1 MKRPLILLFFF
12 ACSRLAV
19 AQQTPPGFDP
29 QRHMRLSEVKQGMTG
44 YGLSVFRGTKIDRFE
59 VEVISVLRNF
69 NPKCDVILVNCK
81 GANLEHTGGIAG
93 MSGSPIFLKDD
104 QGHERLAGAFA
115 YGWPL
120 TKDPIGGVQPIEY
133 MLAIPATPRKTDPAA
148 KPIKADNSQQK
159 IHWSFN
165 ETISKMFAP
174 QIPSPGTP
182 GEDAVWPGSLSLR
195 ERVRVRAF
203 TEFPG
208 AAPRLQPLATP
219 LMTSGIPAKTL
230 QQFEPLLKA
239 YNLVPLQA
247 GGAGAMNEAPAKLE
261 PGSSLAVPIMTGDL
275 DMTAIGTVT
284 EVLGDRVIGF
294 GHPFFGEGEVSLP
307 MGAGYIHTVIPNLSN
322 SFKLGSATK
331 MLGTLHADQLVG
343 VAGQLGQV
351 AATIPMEV
359 RCVYTDGTLDQT
371 YHFNAALH
379 PKFTPMLAA
388 MAATTAM
395 SSQRE
400 LPQYHTLDYDLTL
413 DFANG
418 QSLHLQN
425 RSANTGGQ
433 EMLMTIGAPVQA
445 AAENPFE
452 KVTLKKLTGVIKV
465 SREVREAQIQTVTLP
480 RTKYQPGQTV
490 KAFVTYRP
498 FRGAEAIL
506 PLEFALAKD
515 LPEGNYDFAVTDW
528 QQHLMDEQ
536 QARPFRFTADSV
548 KDVFAV
554 LKDYTAVRHDALY
567 MRLLLQ
573 PDGVAI
579 GRIAL
584 PRLPS
589 SRRQVLLSAGRS
601 DTTLFASSTVKIVPT
616 DYVMA
621 GAAHFNITVE
631 NETKLDSPL
640 RPAQPMP
647 IRIVPARQPIR
658 PDLPAPS
665 AEPIEP

>member
-1 MKRPLILLFFF
+1 MKRLSIVLFIL
-12 ACSRLAV
+12 ACSRLAA
-19 AQQTPPGFDP
+19 AQELPPGFDP
-29 QRHMRLSEVKQGMTG
+29 QRHMRLSEVKQGMKG

-133 MLAIPATPRKTDPAA
+133 MLAIPATPRKPDPIA
-148 KPIKADNSQQK
+148 KPIKTDNARQR

-165 ETISKMFAP
+165 ETISKMLVH
-174 QIPSPGTP
+174 QIPSLGTP
-182 GEDAVWPGSLSLR
+182 GEG
-195 ERVRVRAF
+195 RVRAF
-203 TEFPG
+203 ADLAGDTPK
-208 AAPRLQPLATP
+208 LQPLATP
-219 LMTSGIPAKTL
+219 LMTSGIPTKTL
-230 QQFEPLLKA
+230 RQFEPLLKA

-247 GGAGAMNEAPAKLE
+247 GGAGAMNDISAKLE

-307 MGAGYIHTVIPNLSN
+307 MGAGYIHAVIPNLNN

-343 VAGQLGQV
+343 VGGQLGQV
-351 AATIPMEV
+351 AATVPMEI
-359 RCVYTDGTLDQT
+359 RCLYTDGTLDQT

-388 MAATTAM
+388 MAATVAM
-395 SSQRE
+395 TSQRE
-400 LPQYHTLDYDLTL
+400 LPQYHTIDYDLTL

-418 QSLHLQN
+418 QSLHVQN

-433 EMLMTIGAPVQA
+433 EMLLTIGAPVQA

-452 KVTLKKLTGVIKV
+452 KVTLKKLTGVIKI
-465 SREVREAQIQTVTLP
+465 SREVRDAQIQTVTLP
-480 RTKYQPGQTV
+480 RTKYQPGQTI

-498 FRGAEAIL
+498 FRGADTIL
-506 PLEFALAKD
+506 PLEFTLAKD
-515 LPEGNYDFAVTDW
+515 LPEGNYDFAITDW

-536 QARPFRFTADSV
+536 QTRPFRFTADSV

-554 LKDYTAVRHDALY
+554 LKDYTAIRHDALY

-579 GRIAL
+579 GRTAL
-584 PRLPS
+584 SRLPS

-616 DYVMA
+616 DYVMT
-621 GAAHFNITVE
+621 GAAHFNITIE

-640 RPAQPMP
+640 RATQPIP
-647 IRIVPARQPIR
+647 VRVVSPRQPIR
-658 PDLPAPS
+658 PDVPPPS